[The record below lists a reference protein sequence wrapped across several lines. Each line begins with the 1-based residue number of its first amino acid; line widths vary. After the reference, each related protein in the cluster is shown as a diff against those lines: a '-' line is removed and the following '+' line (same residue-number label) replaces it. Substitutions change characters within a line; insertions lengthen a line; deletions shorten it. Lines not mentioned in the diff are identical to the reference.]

1 MSVHYQNK
9 KNKSL
14 IVKRGDIFF
23 ADMGEGVGSEQK
35 GIRPVLILQ
44 NDIGNRYSPTTI
56 VALITSINKKMDL
69 PIHLEIP
76 KDVSKLPHNSIV
88 LLEQIRTIDKKRL
101 IKKVSHLDEKYLEE
115 INEKLLISLGVT
127 R

>member
-76 KDVSKLPHNSIV
+76 KDVSKLPRNSIV